1 MAPASPFLVAVKS
14 AASATPA
21 VKRARR
27 LIIRQ
32 SPSFT
37 PHSHSCGWSE
47 DQIPGGLALCLAR
60 LAKKD
65 QSTRGRAAIT
75 FPLRG
80 ENNARPPLRGNSANA
95 GRSRDDCHDD

>member
-32 SPSFT
+32 FPSFT
-37 PHSHSCGWSE
+37 RHSHSSGWSQ
-47 DQIPGGLALCLAR
+47 DQIPVGRALCLAR
-60 LAKKD
+60 LAEKD
-65 QSTRGRAAIT
+65 QSTRGRAPIT
-75 FPLRG
+75 FPLKLAIQG
-80 ENNARPPLRGNSANA
+80 DNSP
-95 GRSRDDCHDD
+95 